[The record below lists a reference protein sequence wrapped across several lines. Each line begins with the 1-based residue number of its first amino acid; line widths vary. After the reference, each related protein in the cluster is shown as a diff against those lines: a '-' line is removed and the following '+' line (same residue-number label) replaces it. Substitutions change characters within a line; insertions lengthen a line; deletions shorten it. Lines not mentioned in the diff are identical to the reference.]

1 MRQRG
6 RRNASRD
13 ARSRLHRRQAHRDD
27 GRDVQR
33 RHHWRRRS
41 SSVDGNRAR
50 RATCPSNDPIRPQ
63 SERNKPEKNPKAAVL
78 RTVKSGRVS
87 SASAFTAAAC
97 AWKIPLHALPFTVA
111 AGFLDS
117 SSTISMVFAFA
128 KPASRAYTYSRQSYC
143 LHVQLLY
150 RCARHPSILAQRA
163 FDARPTAAITPTRSI
178 VIPSIYD
185 HRAFAHI
192 RPSPRLVPSKST
204 RIASHP
210 SVAYAPECL

>member
-128 KPASRAYTYSRQSYC
+128 KPASPRTRTLVSHTVYTPNYC
-143 LHVQLLY
+143 TD
-150 RCARHPSILAQRA
+150 ASILAQRA